1 MALSQLGLLTTE
13 ESAVTTKTALKT
25 IDILSRIVTPTSSE
39 RKLQE
44 ILQIE
49 SNLLPKTGEGNSE
62 GVQVGNSI
70 KGAIDQI
77 ISNTIQSRET
87 I

>member
-13 ESAVTTKTALKT
+13 ESPVTTQTALKT
-25 IDILSRIVTPTSSE
+25 TDILSRIVTPTSSE
-39 RKLQE
+39 HKLQE